1 MATQATTLTRPLAPA
16 SAGVMLPAFTLW
28 WREIVRFYRQPT
40 RVVGVLASPLV
51 FWLVIGSGFGT
62 SFRSG
67 GGPGQQHYLDYFYPG
82 ALIMIVLFTSI
93 FTMMSVIEDRKEGF
107 LLSVLVAPVPRT
119 AIVLGKVLGGT
130 TLSAV
135 QGLIFLIFAPFAGV
149 HLELAQVLLAAVVVF
164 LVSFALTALGFA
176 IAWPMDSSQ
185 AFHGI
190 VNLFLIPLWLLS
202 GALFPIQNASK
213 WIKVIMRL
221 NPLTYGVEAL
231 RGLLYPGAETTF
243 PLPSA
248 MATLRSVFAG
258 NVWTRITDGKPP
270 HHEARRLIVG
280 NSIAEQYAFF
290 PALNAT
296 LNGTSA
302 ALLLTGRS
310 PDCSRAHCRTPRL
323 HDCCGSCV
331 GSVSGVLSI
340 LPLQSRKHSIPG
352 RGMGTSRLFHDSDF
366 PCHTGDRHRAAGDHH
381 FDSRAEG
388 AVSAASGD
396 RALDVAFVDVCFRH
410 GCDCL
415 FHALPM
421 VPAQLVASDGDSS
434 R

>member
-1 MATQATTLTRPLAPA
+1 LL
-16 SAGVMLPAFTLW
+16 LPAFTLW

-135 QGLIFLIFAPFAGV
+135 QGMIFLIFAPFAGV
-149 HLELAQVLLAAVVVF
+149 HFDPLQVLLVTIVVF
-164 LVSFALTALGFA
+164 LVSFSLTALGFA

-202 GALFPIQNASK
+202 GALFPLSGASK
-213 WIKVIMRL
+213 SLQIVMRL

-231 RGLLYPGAETTF
+231 RALLYPSAETTF

-248 MATLRSVFAG
+248 MATLLLFSLVMLALAVLMANRRT
-258 NVWTRITDGKPP
+258 TR
-270 HHEARRLIVG
+270 
-280 NSIAEQYAFF
+280 
-290 PALNAT
+290 PAA
-296 LNGTSA
+296 
-302 ALLLTGRS
+302 
-310 PDCSRAHCRTPRL
+310 
-323 HDCCGSCV
+323 
-331 GSVSGVLSI
+331 
-340 LPLQSRKHSIPG
+340 
-352 RGMGTSRLFHDSDF
+352 
-366 PCHTGDRHRAAGDHH
+366 
-381 FDSRAEG
+381 
-388 AVSAASGD
+388 
-396 RALDVAFVDVCFRH
+396 
-410 GCDCL
+410 
-415 FHALPM
+415 
-421 VPAQLVASDGDSS
+421 
-434 R
+434 